1 VHMTGI
7 AGSPPDLRNPPTG
20 CPFHPRCG
28 YVMERCRTEL
38 PPLRP
43 VARADAADPRVAACW
58 LQDGSAP
65 PPAELARP
73 APDPGPH
80 PGPGVSGTVAD
91 TGADTEGGAA

>member
-1 VHMTGI
+1 MTGI
-7 AGSPPDLRNPPTG
+7 PGSPPDLRNPPAG

-28 YVMERCRTEL
+28 YAMDRCRTEL

-58 LQDGSAP
+58 LQDGSAL

-73 APDPGPH
+73 AP
-80 PGPGVSGTVAD
+80 GPGRSRDPVAARPPKPTGGTA
-91 TGADTEGGAA
+91 

>member
-1 VHMTGI
+1 
-7 AGSPPDLRNPPTG
+7 
-20 CPFHPRCG
+20 
-28 YVMERCRTEL
+28 MERCRTEL

-73 APDPGPH
+73 VPGPGPY
-80 PGPGVSGTVAD
+80 PGPGVSGTP
-91 TGADTEGGAA
+91 ADTEGGAA